1 MGENKS
7 DQYQNTDLE
16 IQQEAASKTDD
27 YTVPKTK
34 AGKVFYYTLG
44 IILWIGFLYG
54 GYALI
59 GKISN
64 KDADSE
70 NFSDKSF
77 DESRES
83 MDYENYVD
91 FHLAADYDTI
101 YQGLSTKNLT
111 FEELSEEQMC
121 VFTYSASDE
130 DVFKVTQWYVAKAL
144 EKDTVTEEET
154 VEYLSSVFGMTT
166 KEGIQYM
173 RDWAKDILIEDY
185 GYTL

>member
-101 YQGLSTKNLT
+101 YQGLSTKN
-111 FEELSEEQMC
+111 
-121 VFTYSASDE
+121 
-130 DVFKVTQWYVAKAL
+130 
-144 EKDTVTEEET
+144 
-154 VEYLSSVFGMTT
+154 
-166 KEGIQYM
+166 
-173 RDWAKDILIEDY
+173 
-185 GYTL
+185 